1 MTHDSD
7 KSEIGGCFMDKEL
20 EMPVYLFHQGTAAKA
35 YELMGS
41 HRSVQDGKE
50 GYLFRVWAPNA
61 KKVAV
66 MGDFNQWNET
76 EYQMERSTRQ
86 GIWQIFIPEL
96 KEYASYKY
104 MIEDARGNSFAKAD
118 PYGFHAETRPGTA
131 SKTFNLDR
139 YSWND
144 MEWQSQQQSKSPYSS
159 PMNIY
164 EVHLGSWRKYQD
176 GNYFDYEKL
185 AEELI
190 PYIKEMGYTHLELMP
205 VSEYPFDGSW
215 GYQVMGFYAP
225 TSRYGSPEGFMSF
238 VDACHQAGIAVIL
251 DWVPGHFPKDGSGL
265 YRFDG
270 SNCYEY
276 DDPLK
281 NEHKEWGT
289 QVFDWGRNE
298 VRSFL
303 ISNAVFWMDKYH
315 IDGLRVDAVASM
327 LYLDYGRKEGQ
338 WRPNINGGREN
349 LEAVSFLQ
357 DLNKTVFQFYPGA
370 LMIAEEST
378 AWPMVTKPGYAGGLG
393 FNFKWNMGW
402 MNDTLQYMKT
412 DPLFRKGSHHNLT
425 FALTYIFSENFI
437 LPLSHDEVVHG
448 KGSLINKMPGA
459 YEEKFA
465 NLRTYLSYMMAHPG
479 KKLLFMG
486 GEFAQ
491 FSEWDYKNELDWG
504 LLGYEMHEK
513 FHTFI
518 KELNHFYLDSPEL
531 WEQDDSWEGFRWIQP
546 DDSDSNVIS
555 FRRIDKKGGELIAV
569 CNFSPVDREGYRIG
583 VPKPGI
589 YKTVFHSGLE
599 KYGGARKRA
608 EGGITAKAVSHNGY
622 DYSLSI
628 DLPGLSTIFW
638 R

>member
-1 MTHDSD
+1 
-7 KSEIGGCFMDKEL
+7 MDREL
-20 EMPVYLFHQGTAAKA
+20 ELPVYLFHQGSTAKA
-35 YELMGS
+35 YELMGA
-41 HRSVQDGKE
+41 HPSVQNGRE

-61 KKVAV
+61 KKIAV
-66 MGDFNQWNET
+66 MGDFNQWNEK
-76 EYQMERSTRQ
+76 EYQMKRITPQ
-86 GIWQIFIPEL
+86 GIWEIFIPEIE
-96 KEYASYKY
+96 EYTSYKY
-104 MIEDARGNSFAKAD
+104 MVEDDHGNQFAKTD
-118 PYGFHAETRPGTA
+118 PYGFHMETRPGTA
-131 SKTFNLDR
+131 SKTFDVNR
-139 YSWND
+139 YLWKD
-144 MEWQSQQQSKSPYSS
+144 GDWQNHRKTKQPYSE

-190 PYIKEMGYTHLELMP
+190 PYVTELGYTHLELMP

-215 GYQVMGFYAP
+215 GYQVLGYYSP
-225 TSRYGSPEGFMSF
+225 TSRYGSPAGFMSF
-238 VDACHQAGIAVIL
+238 VEACHLAGIAVIL

-289 QVFDWGRNE
+289 RVFDFGKNE

-327 LYLDYGRKEGQ
+327 LYLDYGREEGQ
-338 WRPNINGGREN
+338 WRPNRKGGREN

-357 DLNKTVFQFYPGA
+357 DLNKTIFQFFPNA

-378 AWPMVTKPGYAGGLG
+378 AWPMVTKPVHVNGLG

-402 MNDTLQYMKT
+402 MNDTLGYIRT
-412 DPLFRKGSHHNLT
+412 DPLFRKGLHNNLT
-425 FALTYIFSENFI
+425 FPLTYFFSENFI

-448 KGSLINKMPGA
+448 KGSLINKMPGT
-459 YEEKFA
+459 YEAKFA
-465 NLRTYLSYMMAHPG
+465 SLRTYLSYMMAHPG

-486 GEFAQ
+486 GELAQ
-491 FSEWDYKNELDWG
+491 FSEWDYKKELDWN
-504 LLGYEMHEK
+504 LLDYDMHKK
-513 FHTFI
+513 FHDFI
-518 KELNHFYLDSPEL
+518 RDLNHFYLDSTEL
-531 WEQDDSWEGFRWIQP
+531 WEQDDSWEGFQWIQP
-546 DDSDSNVIS
+546 DDSNRNVIS
-555 FRRIDKKGGELIAV
+555 FRRIDKKGRELIAV
-569 CNFSPVDREGYRIG
+569 CNFSPVRRDGYRFG
-583 VPKPGI
+583 VPNPGSHQI
-589 YKTVFHSGLE
+589 VFHSGLE
-599 KYGGARKRA
+599 KYGGTCKQTTGGVTA
-608 EGGITAKAVSHNGY
+608 EPIKHNGY
-622 DYSLSI
+622 EYSLSI

>member
-1 MTHDSD
+1 
-7 KSEIGGCFMDKEL
+7 MDKAF

-35 YELMGS
+35 YELMGA
-41 HRSVQDGKE
+41 HPAAQNGKE

-61 KKVAV
+61 QKISV
-66 MGDFNQWNET
+66 MGDFNQWNST
-76 EYQMERSTRQ
+76 EFLMDRITTQ
-86 GIWQIFIPEL
+86 GIWQIFIPDI
-96 KEYASYKY
+96 KEYTAYKY
-104 MIEDARGNSFAKAD
+104 MIKDAQGNLFTKAD
-118 PYGFHAETRPGTA
+118 PYGFHMETRPGTA
-131 SKTFNLDR
+131 SKTFNVDR
-139 YSWND
+139 YIWKD
-144 MEWQSQQQSKSPYSS
+144 IRWQGLQKTKSPYSA

-176 GNYFDYEKL
+176 GNYFDYDKL

-190 PYIKEMGYTHLELMP
+190 PYVIEMGYTHLELMP

-215 GYQVMGFYAP
+215 GYQVMGYYSP

-238 VDACHQAGIAVIL
+238 VDACHLAGIAVIL
-251 DWVPGHFPKDGSGL
+251 DWVPGHFPKDGNGL

-276 DDPLK
+276 DDPFK

-289 QVFDWGRNE
+289 MIFDWGKNE

-303 ISNAVFWMDKYH
+303 ISNAMFWMDKYH

-338 WRPNINGGREN
+338 WRPNVNGGKEN

-357 DLNKTVFQFYPGA
+357 DLNKTIFRFYPNA

-378 AWPMVTKPGYAGGLG
+378 AWPMVTKPVHVNGLG

-402 MNDTLQYMKT
+402 MNDTLQYMTT

-425 FALTYIFSENFI
+425 FPLTYFFSENYI

-448 KGSLINKMPGA
+448 KGSLVNKMPGQ
-459 YEEKFA
+459 YESKFA
-465 NLRTYLSYMMAHPG
+465 NLRTYLCYMMAHPG

-486 GEFAQ
+486 GELAQ
-491 FSEWDYKNELDWG
+491 FSEWDYQKELDWS
-504 LLGYEMHEK
+504 LLDFEMHKK
-513 FHTFI
+513 FHDFI
-518 KELNHFYLDSPEL
+518 RELNHFYLSSSEL
-531 WEQDDSWEGFRWIQP
+531 WELDDGWEGFQWIIP
-546 DDSDSNVIS
+546 DDSDNNVIS
-555 FRRIDKKGGELIAV
+555 FRRINKKGDELIIA
-569 CNFSPVDREGYRIG
+569 CNFSPVNRNEYRIG
-583 VPKPGI
+583 VPKAGT
-589 YKTVFHSGLE
+589 YKTEFHSGSI
-599 KYGGARKRA
+599 KYGGTC
-608 EGGITAKAVSHNGY
+608 EAVSKDIIADKTEQNGY
-622 DYSLSI
+622 EYSLKV